1 MFSAAH
7 FSTLPGPARAMKDY
21 IKQINASA
29 ANELQARNMTRE
41 YLQALILQL
50 IQESGAFTTWIFHGG
65 TALRFL
71 YSLPRYSEDL
81 DFCLLQSAKTF
92 NLVNTVDYIQRAL
105 AAENYQ
111 VEIKTSGKT
120 AVKSVWLRFPGL
132 LYELGLSSHQN
143 EILALKLE
151 IDTNPPAGGKTTTT
165 IVRRHVMLNLFHH
178 DQPSLLAGKLHAI
191 LSRPYTKGR
200 DLFDLFWYLSDPL
213 WPDPNIEFL
222 QQALKQSKWSG
233 PDIHLSNWPHVIAQ
247 KILALDWK
255 MVIDDLQP
263 FVERK
268 NDLFMLTREN
278 IVSLLKKFPRSKP

>member
-1 MFSAAH
+1 
-7 FSTLPGPARAMKDY
+7 MKDY

-41 YLQALILQL
+41 YLQARILQL
-50 IQESGAFTTWIFHGG
+50 LQESGAFATWIFHGG

-71 YSLPRYSEDL
+71 YRLPRYSEDL
-81 DFCLLQSAKTF
+81 DFCLLPPAGTF
-92 NLVNTVDYIQRAL
+92 NLANTVDYVQRAL

-120 AVKSVWLRFPGL
+120 AVKSAWLRFPGL

-143 EILALKLE
+143 EILSLKLE
-151 IDTNPPAGGKTTTT
+151 IDTNAPGGGQTTTT
-165 IVRRHVMLNLFHH
+165 IIRRHVLLNLFHY

-191 LSRPYTKGR
+191 FSRPYTKGR

-222 QQALKQSKWSG
+222 QQALKQSRWSG
-233 PDIHLSNWPHVIAQ
+233 PAVHSSNWAQVMAQ

-255 MVIDDLQP
+255 KVIDDLQP

-268 NDLFMLTREN
+268 NDLLMLTREN
-278 IVSLLKKFPRSKP
+278 MIKLLKKSPRCKP

>member
-1 MFSAAH
+1 
-7 FSTLPGPARAMKDY
+7 MKDY

-41 YLQALILQL
+41 YLQARVLQL
-50 IQESGAFTTWIFHGG
+50 IQESGAFATWIFHGG

-71 YSLPRYSEDL
+71 YSLPRFSEDL
-81 DFCLLQSAKTF
+81 DFCLSQPSGTF
-92 NLVNTVDYIQRAL
+92 NLTNTVDYIQRTL

-120 AVKSVWLRFPGL
+120 AVKSAWLRFPGL

-143 EILALKLE
+143 EILAVKIE
-151 IDTNPPAGGKTTTT
+151 IDSKPPAGGKTTTT
-165 IVRRHVMLNLFHH
+165 IIRRHVLLNLFHH
-178 DQPSLLAGKLHAI
+178 DQSSLLAGKLHAI

-200 DLFDLFWYLSDPL
+200 DLFDLFWYLSDPS

-222 QQALKQSKWSG
+222 EQALKQSKWSG
-233 PDIHLSNWPHVIAQ
+233 SAIHLSNWQQVIAQ

-255 MVIDDLQP
+255 KVLDDLQP

-268 NDLFMLTREN
+268 NDLLMLTREN
-278 IVSLLKKFPRSKP
+278 MLTLLKKSPRSSH